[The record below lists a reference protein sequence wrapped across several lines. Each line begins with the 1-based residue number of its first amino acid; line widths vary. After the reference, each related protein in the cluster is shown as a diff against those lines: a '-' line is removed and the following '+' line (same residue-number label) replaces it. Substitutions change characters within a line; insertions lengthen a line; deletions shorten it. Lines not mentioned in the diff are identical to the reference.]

1 MGQNL
6 PAAGGAYFRLFPY
19 GVTRRAFQDAERD
32 GVPGTFYVHPWEM
45 DPDQPRL
52 PVSLLT
58 RVRHYGW
65 LKRTLPRLDR
75 LLSEFRFT
83 SIATTF
89 CAYAGRG

>member
-6 PAAGGAYFRLFPY
+6 PAQGGAYFRLFSY
-19 GVTRRAFQDAERD
+19 AVTRRAMRDAERE
-32 GVPGTFYVHPWEM
+32 GVPGTFYVHPW
-45 DPDQPRL
+45 DPDQPPL
-52 PVSLLT
+52 PVSPLARL
-58 RVRHYGW
+58 RHYGG
-65 LKRTLPRLDR
+65 LRQTLPRLDR